1 MTDSLQGLHASPLL
15 GSPLSAIPAG
25 SDGYGP
31 SSQAAGEVLQVR
43 EWGEGGLYATTM
55 FDGLGQ
61 FGGSL
66 RSSLVLDQV
75 SWLQMTAT
83 KRLP

>member
-1 MTDSLQGLHASPLL
+1 MRARCSDPRYLQLQRVATDTGLRRRLL
-15 GSPLSAIPAG
+15 GKSCRCAS
-25 SDGYGP
+25 
-31 SSQAAGEVLQVR
+31 
-43 EWGEGGLYATTM
+43 GGGVLYATTM